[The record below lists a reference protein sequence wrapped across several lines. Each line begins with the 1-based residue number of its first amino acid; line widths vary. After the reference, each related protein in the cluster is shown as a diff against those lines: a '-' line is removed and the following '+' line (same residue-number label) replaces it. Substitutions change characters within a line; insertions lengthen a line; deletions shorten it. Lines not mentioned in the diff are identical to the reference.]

1 MSIALPTRDTA
12 TMLRRNLRH
21 IQRYPS
27 LTIMLLA
34 QPVLILLL
42 FVFVFGETL
51 GAGVRPDLAGAG
63 RTAYLEY
70 VMPGILLFAIAGVGL
85 GTAISVAADR
95 TKGIMSRFRTM
106 GISRSAVLAGEVL
119 GSMVQAA
126 FVLVVVSALA
136 VLLGYRPGGA
146 AGGWVA
152 AFGLALAISFAVIW
166 LCLALGL
173 NARSVE
179 TASNTPLLLI
189 VLIFLSSA
197 FVPAASYPLGLR
209 WFAEHQPFT
218 PMIEGARGLLAG
230 TPDGS
235 TVLIA
240 LAWCA
245 VLSLAG
251 YLWARHLYEQEPAPV
266 AG

>member
-1 MSIALPTRDTA
+1 MSTALTARDTT

-21 IQRYPS
+21 IQRYRS

-42 FVFVFGETL
+42 FVFIFGETL
-51 GAGVRPDLAGAG
+51 GAGVRPEIAGAG
-63 RTAYLEY
+63 RAAYLDY
-70 VMPGILLFAIAGVGL
+70 VVPGILLFAVAGVGL
-85 GTAISVAADR
+85 GTSISVAADR

-106 GISRSAVLAGEVL
+106 GIARSSVLAGEVL
-119 GSMVQAA
+119 GSMVQAT
-126 FVLVVVSALA
+126 FVLVVVSATA
-136 VLLGYRPGGA
+136 VLLGYRPSGGV
-146 AGGWVA
+146 GGLLA
-152 AFGLALAISFAVIW
+152 AFGLTLAIAFAVVW

-173 NARSVE
+173 NSRSVE

-189 VLIFLSSA
+189 VLMFLSSA
-197 FVPAASYPLGLR
+197 FVPAESYPAGLR

-218 PMIEGARGLLAG
+218 PMVEAVRGLLDG

-235 TVLIA
+235 TVLLA

-245 VLSLAG
+245 ILSLAG
-251 YLWARHLYEQEPAPV
+251 YVWARRLYEREPAAIP
-266 AG
+266 G

>member
-27 LTIMLLA
+27 LTFMLLA

-51 GAGVRPDLAGAG
+51 GAGVSPDLAGGG
-63 RTAYLEY
+63 RAAYLEY
-70 VMPGILLFAIAGVGL
+70 VVPGILLFAIAGVGL
-85 GTAISVAADR
+85 GTAISIAADR

-106 GISRSAVLAGEVL
+106 GIARSAVLAGEVL
-119 GSMVQAA
+119 GSMVQAT
-126 FVLVVVSALA
+126 FVLVVVTAIA
-136 VLLGYRPGGA
+136 VLLGYRPGSTA
-146 AGGWVA
+146 AGWVA
-152 AFGLALAISFAVIW
+152 AFGMALAISFAVIW

-173 NARSVE
+173 NSRSVE

-189 VLIFLSSA
+189 VLIFVSSA
-197 FVPAASYPLGLR
+197 FVPAESYPVGLQ

-218 PMIEGARGLLAG
+218 PMIEAARGLLDG
-230 TPDGS
+230 TPDAS

-245 VLSLAG
+245 ALSLVG
-251 YLWARHLYEQEPAPV
+251 YLWARHLYEREPSPV

>member
-1 MSIALPTRDTA
+1 MSIDLRTRDTA

-27 LTIMLLA
+27 LTLMLLA

-51 GAGVRPDLAGAG
+51 GTGVSPDLAGGG
-63 RTAYLEY
+63 RAAYLVY
-70 VMPGILLFAIAGVGL
+70 LVPGILLFAIAGVGL

-106 GISRSAVLAGEVL
+106 GIARSAVLAGEVL

-126 FVLVVVSALA
+126 FVLAVVSAIA
-136 VLLGYRPGGA
+136 VLLGYRPGGSA
-146 AGGWVA
+146 PGWA
-152 AFGLALAISFAVIW
+152 SAFGLAMAISFAVIW

-173 NARSVE
+173 NSRSVE

-189 VLIFLSSA
+189 VLIFMSSA
-197 FVPAASYPLGLR
+197 FVPAESYPVGLR

-218 PMIEGARGLLAG
+218 PMIEGARGLLDG
-230 TPDGS
+230 TPDAS

-240 LAWCA
+240 LAWSA
-245 VLSLAG
+245 VLSLVG
-251 YLWARHLYEQEPAPV
+251 YLWARHLYEREPSPV

>member
-1 MSIALPTRDTA
+1 MSITLPTRDTA

-51 GAGVRPDLAGAG
+51 GAGVRPGLAGAG
-63 RTAYLEY
+63 RAAYLEY
-70 VMPGILLFAIAGVGL
+70 VVPGILLFAVAGVGL

-106 GISRSAVLAGEVL
+106 GIARSSVLAGEVL

-126 FVLVVVSALA
+126 LVLVVVTAIA
-136 VLLGYRPGGA
+136 VLLGYRPGGTPA
-146 AGGWVA
+146 GWVA
-152 AFGLALAISFAVIW
+152 AFGMALAIAFPVIW
-166 LCLALGL
+166 ICLALGL
-173 NARSVE
+173 NSSSVE

-189 VLIFLSSA
+189 VLMFLSSA
-197 FVPAASYPLGLR
+197 FVPAESYPVGLR
-209 WFAEHQPFT
+209 WFAENQPFT
-218 PMIEGARGLLAG
+218 PMIEGVRGLLDG
-230 TPDGS
+230 TPDTS

-251 YLWARHLYEQEPAPV
+251 YLWARHLYEREPAAIV
-266 AG
+266 G

>member
-27 LTIMLLA
+27 LTVMLLA

-51 GAGVRPDLAGAG
+51 GSGVRPGLAGGG
-63 RTAYLEY
+63 RAAYLEY
-70 VMPGILLFAIAGVGL
+70 VVPGILLFAIAGVGL

-95 TKGIMSRFRTM
+95 TKGITSRFRTM

-126 FVLVVVSALA
+126 FVLAVVSATA
-136 VLLGYRPGGA
+136 VLLGYRPDGGA
-146 AGGWVA
+146 AGRLA
-152 AFGLALAISFAVIW
+152 AFALALAISFAVIW
-166 LCLALGL
+166 ICLALGL
-173 NARSVE
+173 NSRSVE

-189 VLIFLSSA
+189 VLMFLSSA
-197 FVPAASYPLGLR
+197 FVPAGSYPVGLR

-218 PMIEGARGLLAG
+218 PMVEGVRGLLDG
-230 TPDGS
+230 TPDGA

-240 LAWCA
+240 VAWCA
-245 VLSLAG
+245 VLSLVG
-251 YLWARHLYEQEPAPV
+251 YLWARHLYEREPAAV

>member
-1 MSIALPTRDTA
+1 MSLALPTRDTA

-27 LTIMLLA
+27 LTLMLLA

-51 GAGVRPDLAGAG
+51 GAGVSPDLAGGG
-63 RTAYLEY
+63 RAAYLEY
-70 VMPGILLFAIAGVGL
+70 VVPGILLFAVAGVGL

-106 GISRSAVLAGEVL
+106 GIARSAVLAGEVL

-126 FVLVVVSALA
+126 FVLVVVSAIA

-146 AGGWVA
+146 AHGWVA

-166 LCLALGL
+166 LCLAMGL
-173 NARSVE
+173 NSRSVE

-189 VLIFLSSA
+189 VLMFLSSA
-197 FVPAASYPLGLR
+197 FVPAESYPAGLR
-209 WFAEHQPFT
+209 WFAEYQPFT
-218 PMIEGARGLLAG
+218 PMIEGVRGLLNG

-245 VLSLAG
+245 ALSLVG
-251 YLWARHLYEQEPAPV
+251 YLWARHLYEREPAAV

>member
-1 MSIALPTRDTA
+1 MSIALPARDTA

-27 LTIMLLA
+27 LTVMLVA

-51 GAGVRPDLAGAG
+51 GAGVSPDLTNGG
-63 RTAYLEY
+63 RATYLAY
-70 VMPGILLFAIAGVGL
+70 VVPGILLFAVASVGL
-85 GTAISVAADR
+85 GTAISAAADR
-95 TKGIMSRFRTM
+95 TKGIMYRFRTM
-106 GISRSAVLAGEVL
+106 GIARSAVLAGEVL
-119 GSMVQAA
+119 GSMVQAT
-126 FVLVVVSALA
+126 FVLVVVSAVA
-136 VLLGYRPGGA
+136 VLLGYRPGGGA
-146 AGGWVA
+146 QGWLA
-152 AFGLALAISFAVIW
+152 AFGLTLAISFAVVW

-173 NARSVE
+173 NSRSVE

-189 VLIFLSSA
+189 VLMFLSTA
-197 FVPAASYPLGLR
+197 FVPAESYPVGLR

-218 PMIEGARGLLAG
+218 PMIEGVRGLLDS
-230 TPDGS
+230 TPDTS

-245 VLSLAG
+245 ALSLVG
-251 YLWARHLYEQEPAPV
+251 YLWARHLYEREPTAQ

>member
-1 MSIALPTRDTA
+1 
-12 TMLRRNLRH
+12 
-21 IQRYPS
+21 
-27 LTIMLLA
+27 
-34 QPVLILLL
+34 
-42 FVFVFGETL
+42 
-51 GAGVRPDLAGAG
+51 
-63 RTAYLEY
+63 
-70 VMPGILLFAIAGVGL
+70 
-85 GTAISVAADR
+85 
-95 TKGIMSRFRTM
+95 M

-126 FVLVVVSALA
+126 FVLVAISAIA

-146 AGGWVA
+146 TGGWVA

-173 NARSVE
+173 NSRSVE

-189 VLIFLSSA
+189 VLMFLSSA
-197 FVPAASYPLGLR
+197 FVPTESYPVGLR

-218 PMIEGARGLLAG
+218 PMVEAVRGLLDG
-230 TPDGS
+230 TPEGS
-235 TVLIA
+235 TLLSA
-240 LAWCA
+240 LTWCA
-245 VLSLAG
+245 LLSLVG

>member
-1 MSIALPTRDTA
+1 MSVALPTRDTA

-27 LTIMLLA
+27 LTLMLLA

-51 GAGVRPDLAGAG
+51 GAGVSPDLAGGG
-63 RTAYLEY
+63 RAAYLEY
-70 VMPGILLFAIAGVGL
+70 VVPGILLFAIAGVGL
-85 GTAISVAADR
+85 GTAISIAADR

-106 GISRSAVLAGEVL
+106 GIARSAVLAGEVL

-126 FVLVVVSALA
+126 FVLVAVSALA

-146 AGGWVA
+146 ASGWVA
-152 AFGLALAISFAVIW
+152 AFGLALAISFPVIW

-173 NARSVE
+173 NSRSVE

-189 VLIFLSSA
+189 VLMFLSSA
-197 FVPAASYPLGLR
+197 FVPAESYPVGLR

-218 PMIEGARGLLAG
+218 PMIEGVRGLLNG
-230 TPDGS
+230 TPDGL

-240 LAWCA
+240 LAWSA
-245 VLSLAG
+245 ALSLVG
-251 YLWARHLYEQEPAPV
+251 YLWARHLYEREPAAV

>member
-51 GAGVRPDLAGAG
+51 GAGVSPDLAGGG
-63 RTAYLEY
+63 RAAYLDY

-85 GTAISVAADR
+85 GTAISIAADR

-106 GISRSAVLAGEVL
+106 GIARSAVLAGEVL

-126 FVLVVVSALA
+126 FVLVVVTAIA

-146 AGGWVA
+146 RAGMGRGLRAGPGDRVRRH
-152 AFGLALAISFAVIW
+152 LALPGPGPE
-166 LCLALGL
+166 LPQ
-173 NARSVE
+173 RRDRE
-179 TASNTPLLLI
+179 QH
-189 VLIFLSSA
+189 
-197 FVPAASYPLGLR
+197 PAAADRADLPEQRLR
-209 WFAEHQPFT
+209 
-218 PMIEGARGLLAG
+218 AG
-230 TPDGS
+230 R
-235 TVLIA
+235 
-240 LAWCA
+240 
-245 VLSLAG
+245 VLSGRDCAG
-251 YLWARHLYEQEPAPV
+251 SPRTSRSRP
-266 AG
+266 

>member
-1 MSIALPTRDTA
+1 
-12 TMLRRNLRH
+12 MLRRNLRH

-27 LTIMLLA
+27 LTLMLLA

-51 GAGVRPDLAGAG
+51 GAGVSPDLAGAWPRG
-63 RTAYLEY
+63 LPRVRGARHPA
-70 VMPGILLFAIAGVGL
+70 VRHRRVGL
-85 GTAISVAADR
+85 GTAISIAADR

-106 GISRSAVLAGEVL
+106 GIARSAVLAGEVL

-136 VLLGYRPGGA
+136 VMLGYRPGGA

-173 NARSVE
+173 NSRSVE

-189 VLIFLSSA
+189 VLMFLSSA
-197 FVPAASYPLGLR
+197 FVPAESYPVGLR

-218 PMIEGARGLLAG
+218 PMIEGVRGLLDG

-235 TVLIA
+235 TMLIA

-245 VLSLAG
+245 VLSLVG
-251 YLWARHLYEQEPAPV
+251 YLWARHLYEREPAAV

>member
-1 MSIALPTRDTA
+1 MSLALPTRDTA

-27 LTIMLLA
+27 LTLMLLA

-51 GAGVRPDLAGAG
+51 GAGVSPGLAGGG
-63 RTAYLEY
+63 RAAYLEY
-70 VMPGILLFAIAGVGL
+70 VVPGILLFAVAGVGL
-85 GTAISVAADR
+85 GTAISIAADR

-106 GISRSAVLAGEVL
+106 GIARSAVLAGEVL
-119 GSMVQAA
+119 GSMAQAA
-126 FVLVVVSALA
+126 FVLIAVSAVA

-146 AGGWVA
+146 AAGWVA
-152 AFGLALAISFAVIW
+152 ALGLALAISFAVIW

-173 NARSVE
+173 NSRSVE

-189 VLIFLSSA
+189 VLMFLSSA
-197 FVPAASYPLGLR
+197 FVPAETYPVGLR
-209 WFAEHQPFT
+209 WFSEHQPFT
-218 PMIEGARGLLAG
+218 PMIEGVRGLLDG

-245 VLSLAG
+245 ALSLVG
-251 YLWARHLYEQEPAPV
+251 YLWARHLYEREPAAV

>member
-1 MSIALPTRDTA
+1 MSLALPARDSA

-27 LTIMLLA
+27 LTFMLLA

-51 GAGVRPDLAGAG
+51 GAGVGPDLAGGG
-63 RTAYLEY
+63 RAVYLEY
-70 VMPGILLFAIAGVGL
+70 VVPGILLFAVAGVGL
-85 GTAISVAADR
+85 GTSISVAADR

-106 GISRSAVLAGEVL
+106 GIARSAVLAGEVL
-119 GSMVQAA
+119 GSLVQAA
-126 FVLVVVSALA
+126 LVLVVVSGIA

-146 AGGWVA
+146 AAGWAA
-152 AFGLALAISFAVIW
+152 AFGLLLAISFAVIW
-166 LCLALGL
+166 LCLAMGL
-173 NARSVE
+173 NSRNVE

-189 VLIFLSSA
+189 VLMFLSSA
-197 FVPAASYPLGLR
+197 FVPAQSYPAGLR

-218 PMIEGARGLLAG
+218 PMIEGVRGLLDG
-230 TPDGS
+230 TPDGT
-235 TVLIA
+235 TVLLA

-245 VLSLAG
+245 ALSLAG
-251 YLWARHLYEQEPAPV
+251 YLWARHLYEREPAAV